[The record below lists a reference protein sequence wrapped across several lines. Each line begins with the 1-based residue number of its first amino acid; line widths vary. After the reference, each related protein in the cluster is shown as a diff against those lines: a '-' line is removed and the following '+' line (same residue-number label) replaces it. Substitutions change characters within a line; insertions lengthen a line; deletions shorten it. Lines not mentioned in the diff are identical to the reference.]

1 MPQNAYP
8 PGPESRFP
16 AQLFHFRPPTDPLAF
31 LSSIARKYGDI
42 AHYRAGGQHVV
53 LLSDPELIREVLAA
67 DSRTFVK
74 SRVMQRTKVLLGE
87 GLLTSEGE
95 FHMRQRRLMQP
106 AFHRQRIAVYARS
119 MVELAA
125 QACERWKDDAIVDVH
140 HEMMRL
146 TLAIVGRTLFSVD
159 VENEAADLGAA
170 ITALLNLFPFIVL
183 PFSEWLEKLP
193 VGPSRKAARAVQRLD
208 ASIYRIIEARR
219 AQGAVDGDLLS
230 LLLQKD
236 GVEVDGGCM
245 GDRQVR
251 DECMTVFVAGHETTA
266 VALTWTWYLLSQNP
280 EIEARLHNE
289 IDSVLDG
296 RLPTFDDLPQLR
308 YAEMVLAESM
318 RLYPPAWTVA
328 RMTLASYRIGKYL
341 LPPRTL
347 LMMSQ
352 WIMHRDARYF
362 PDPDRFDPERWTP
375 EARSSRPKFSYFPFG
390 GGPRQCVGEGFAWTE
405 GVLLLVA
412 LAQHWTMRLVP
423 GHPVE
428 PQPRLTLRPKYGM
441 KMVLKKRAQ
450 EAGNRKSKIQ
460 NTLATAHSGNTLD
473 SASR

>member
-1 MPQNAYP
+1 MPIYRQLNTYP
-8 PGPESRFP
+8 PGPELRFP
-16 AQLFHFRPPTDPLAF
+16 AQLFHFRPPADPLAF
-31 LSSIARKYGDI
+31 LSGIARKYGDI
-42 AHYRAGGQHVV
+42 AHYRAGRQHVV

-95 FHMRQRRLMQP
+95 FHMRQRRLVQP

-125 QACERWKDDAIVDVH
+125 QACEHWKDGAMVDMH
-140 HEMMRL
+140 QQMMRL

-170 ITALLNLFPFIVL
+170 ITALLDLFPFLVM

-193 VGPSRKAARAVQRLD
+193 IGPPRKAARAVRRLD
-208 ASIYRIIEARR
+208 KTIYRIIESRR
-219 AQGAVDGDLLS
+219 AQGSVDGELLS
-230 LLLQKD
+230 LLLQSH
-236 GVEVDGGCM
+236 GVEAHGDHM
-245 GDRQVR
+245 SDRQVR
-251 DECMTVFVAGHETTA
+251 DECMTLFVAGHETTA

-280 EIEARLHNE
+280 EIEARLHKE
-289 IDSVLDG
+289 INSVLQG

-328 RMTLASYRIGKYL
+328 RMTLEPYRIAKYL

-352 WIMHRDARYF
+352 WIVHRDARYF
-362 PDPDRFDPERWTP
+362 PDPDRFDPERWTL
-375 EARSSRPKFSYFPFG
+375 EARSSRPRFSYFPFG

-405 GVLLLVA
+405 SILLLVT
-412 LAQHWTMRLVP
+412 LAQHWTVRLVP

-450 EAGNRKSKIQ
+450 QPGNGNRKISD
-460 NTLATAHSGNTLD
+460 TLAAANSTL
-473 SASR
+473 A

>member
-1 MPQNAYP
+1 
-8 PGPESRFP
+8 
-16 AQLFHFRPPTDPLAF
+16 
-31 LSSIARKYGDI
+31 
-42 AHYRAGGQHVV
+42 
-53 LLSDPELIREVLAA
+53 
-67 DSRTFVK
+67 
-74 SRVMQRTKVLLGE
+74 
-87 GLLTSEGE
+87 
-95 FHMRQRRLMQP
+95 
-106 AFHRQRIAVYARS
+106 
-119 MVELAA
+119 
-125 QACERWKDDAIVDVH
+125 
-140 HEMMRL
+140 MMRL

-170 ITALLNLFPFIVL
+170 ITALLDLFPFLVM

-193 VGPSRKAARAVQRLD
+193 IGPPRKAARAVRRLD
-208 ASIYRIIEARR
+208 RTIYRIIESRR
-219 AQGAVDGDLLS
+219 AQGSVDGDLLS
-230 LLLQKD
+230 LLLQSH
-236 GVEVDGGCM
+236 GVEADGGHM
-245 GDRQVR
+245 SDRQVR
-251 DECMTVFVAGHETTA
+251 DECMTLFVAGHETTA

-280 EIEARLHNE
+280 EIEARLHKE
-289 IDSVLDG
+289 IDSVLQG

-328 RMTLASYRIGKYL
+328 RMTLAPYRIGKYL

-352 WIMHRDARYF
+352 WIMHRHARYF

-405 GVLLLVA
+405 SILLLVT
-412 LAQHWTMRLVP
+412 LAQHWAMRLVP

-450 EAGNRKSKIQ
+450 QLGNGKRKVPDTVATAN
-460 NTLATAHSGNTLD
+460 NTLA
-473 SASR
+473 